1 MLFEASPP
9 VLSKGT
15 AASPSFDVDFIRGG
29 RHALRAESKILR
41 KIHYSTFFAF
51 SVQFITGGVFYS
63 SRHTRYGRS
72 SKMQFPLGEKDT
84 EGSFRRE
91 IRTGGNLP

>member
-1 MLFEASPP
+1 MARAGPP
-9 VLSKGT
+9 
-15 AASPSFDVDFIRGG
+15 F
-29 RHALRAESKILR
+29 
-41 KIHYSTFFAF
+41 YSTADIDH
-51 SVQFITGGVFYS
+51 VATTS
-63 SRHTRYGRS
+63 SIRPAGFVPD